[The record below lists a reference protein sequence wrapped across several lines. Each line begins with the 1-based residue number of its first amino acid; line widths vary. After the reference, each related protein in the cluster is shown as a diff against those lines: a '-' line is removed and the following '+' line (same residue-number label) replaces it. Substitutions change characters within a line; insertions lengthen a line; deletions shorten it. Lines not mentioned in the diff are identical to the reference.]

1 MIIVT
6 FYFFS
11 IKNLFLF
18 STFAKILYFCDELKK
33 NLLIMD
39 YLEFSRQQVTDLQSS
54 LQREFLRTNKAGS
67 YANSTIINCNT
78 RKYHGLLVCPVK
90 QIDGDNYVLL
100 SSLDETV
107 VLEKTP
113 FQLATHKF
121 NDVIYPTGYKYLES
135 YRNSPVLTLMY
146 RVGSMELKKEM
157 VLVDND
163 ERFLI
168 RYTVMKLSHK
178 HAVLQL
184 SPFLAFRKVH
194 ELTHANLNANTRSK
208 KIENGISNCL
218 YKKFPT
224 LNMQLSKKNE
234 FITAPDWF
242 RDFTYDKESE
252 RGYDCREDLFTPGY
266 FEVSLKEGESVV
278 FSAGL
283 EPVKA
288 ASLKALFEN
297 ETKGRVAQNNFEECL
312 RHAALQFMY
321 RSKKGCEVI
330 ASFPWT
336 GLWGRDSLVSLPG
349 LTLAQNDWD
358 TCRAVLDTMAP
369 DIDGYVY
376 KNKGNVEHTNT
387 ESIDTALWY
396 IRSVQQYNWNTKD
409 IEQTRKLYQK
419 KVEEILDT
427 YMSGKNGNVVMHDNG
442 LLYLPDENKAI
453 TWVDAK
459 INGVPVVK
467 RWGYVVE
474 VNALWYNAICF
485 ALELITKKS
494 FQDKWKDIPKK
505 IEKSFVE
512 VFWDEE
518 RGYLCDY
525 CAQGYKEFSVR
536 PSQIFGASLPF
547 SPLDDEKRHSVLERV
562 RKELLTP
569 CGIRTLAPKNPKYKG
584 TVTGSVE
591 ERDIAYHNGGVLM
604 WLLAPY
610 AEAYLKLH
618 GRSGVSEIKRIYA
631 DLEPLVQEYGLGT
644 IGEVFDGNPP
654 YHPRGAISQ
663 AWSVGAALRICKL
676 IENFTRE
683 EQK

>member
-1 MIIVT
+1 M
-6 FYFFS
+6 
-11 IKNLFLF
+11 
-18 STFAKILYFCDELKK
+18 E
-33 NLLIMD
+33 
-39 YLEFSRQQVTDLQSS
+39 YLEFSRQQVTDLQNS

-67 YANSTIINCNT
+67 YANSTIVNCNT
-78 RKYHGLLVCPVK
+78 RKYHGLLVCPIK
-90 QIDGDNYVLL
+90 EIDGENYVLL

-107 VLEKTP
+107 ILENTP

-121 NDVIYPTGYKYLES
+121 GNEIYPTGYKYLES
-135 YRNSPVLTLMY
+135 YKNSPVLTLVY
-146 RVGSMELKKEM
+146 RVGGLVLQKEM

-168 RYTVMKLSHK
+168 RYTVLSSTLPQ
-178 HAVLQL
+178 ATLQL
-184 SPFLAFRKVH
+184 RPFLAFRKVH
-194 ELTHANLNANTRSK
+194 ELTHANTGANTRHLV
-208 KIENGISNCL
+208 IENGISNCL
-218 YKKFPT
+218 YEYFPT

-234 FITAPDWF
+234 FVSAPDWY
-242 RDFTYDKESE
+242 RNFTYDRESE
-252 RGYDCREDLFTPGY
+252 RGFECAEDLFTPGF
-266 FEVSLKEGESVV
+266 FEVSLKEGDSVV

-283 EPVKA
+283 KPIKTTT
-288 ASLKALFEN
+288 LKGMFEK
-297 ETKGRVAQNNFEECL
+297 ETKGRDVQSNFEECL
-312 RHAALQFMY
+312 RHAARQFMY
-321 RSKKGCEVI
+321 RSPKGCEVI

-349 LTLAQNDWD
+349 LTLAQGDWD
-358 TCRAVLDTMAP
+358 TCRAVLDTMSN

-376 KNKGNVEHTNT
+376 KNKGNIEHTNT

-396 IRSVQQYNWNTKD
+396 IRSVQQFNWNTKD
-409 IEQTRKLYQK
+409 VALTRKLYQK
-419 KVEEILDT
+419 KVEEILNT
-427 YMSGKNGNVVMHDNG
+427 YMSGENGNVIMHDNG
-442 LLYLPDENKAI
+442 LLYLPDENKAL

-494 FQDKWKDIPKK
+494 FQDKWKDVPAK
-505 IEKSFVE
+505 IEKSFTE
-512 VFWDEE
+512 MFWDEE
-518 RGYLCDY
+518 KGYLADFCVGDY
-525 CAQGYKEFSVR
+525 KDFSMR

-547 SPLDDEKRHSVLERV
+547 APLSDEKRHSVLEHV

-569 CGIRTLAPKNPKYKG
+569 CGIRTLSPKSQDYIG
-584 TVTGSVE
+584 TITGSIE
-591 ERDIAYHNGGVLM
+591 QRDKAYHNGGVLM

-618 GRSGVSEIKRIYA
+618 GRSGVAEIKRIYA
-631 DLEPLVQEYGLGT
+631 DLESLVTEYGLGT

-654 YHPRGAISQ
+654 YTARGSISQ

-676 IENFTRE
+676 IENFE
-683 EQK
+683 AEKQK

>member
-1 MIIVT
+1 M
-6 FYFFS
+6 
-11 IKNLFLF
+11 
-18 STFAKILYFCDELKK
+18 A
-33 NLLIMD
+33 
-39 YLEFSRQQVTDLQSS
+39 YLEFSRQQVTDLHNS

-67 YANSTIINCNT
+67 YSSSTIIGCNT
-78 RKYHGLLVCPVK
+78 RKYHGLLICPI
-90 QIDGDNYVLL
+90 QELGGDDYVLL
-100 SSLDETV
+100 SSIDETL

-121 NDVIYPTGYKYLES
+121 NSEIYPTGYKYMES
-135 YRNSPVLTLMY
+135 CTNSPVLTQVY
-146 RVGSMELKKEM
+146 RVGAVELKKEM

-168 RYTVMKLSHK
+168 RYTLHGPTKKQATM
-178 HAVLQL
+178 QIR
-184 SPFLAFRKVH
+184 PFLAFRKVH
-194 ELTHANLNANTRSK
+194 DVTHANLGANTRHK
-208 KIENGISNCL
+208 EIENGISNCL
-218 YKKFPT
+218 YEKFPT
-224 LNMQLSKKNE
+224 LHMQLSKKNE
-234 FITAPDWF
+234 FLTAPDWY
-242 RDFTYDKESE
+242 RNFTYDRESE
-252 RGYDCREDLFTPGY
+252 RGYESTEDLFTPGY
-266 FEVSLKEGESVV
+266 FEISLKDGESVV

-283 EPVKA
+283 QAVKTS
-288 ASLKALFEN
+288 SLKTTFEN
-297 ETKGRVAQNNFEECL
+297 ETKGRDSQNNFEECL
-312 RHAALQFMY
+312 RHAARQFMY

-330 ASFPWT
+330 ASFPWP

-358 TCRAVLDTMAP
+358 TCKAVLDTMAP
-369 DIDGYVY
+369 DIDGYAY
-376 KNKGNVEHTNT
+376 RNKGNIEHTNT

-409 IEQTRKLYQK
+409 VAQTRKLYQK
-419 KVEEILDT
+419 KVEEILET
-427 YMSGKNGNVVMHDNG
+427 YMSGENGDVVMHDNG
-442 LLYLPDENKAI
+442 LLYLPDENKAL

-474 VNALWYNAICF
+474 VNALWYNAVCF

-494 FQDKWKDIPKK
+494 FQNKWKDIPAK
-505 IEKSFVE
+505 IEDSFVST
-512 VFWDEE
+512 FWDEE
-518 RGYLCDY
+518 RGYLADY
-525 CAQGYKEFSVR
+525 CVNGYRDFSMR

-547 SPLDDEKRHSVLERV
+547 SPLDDEKRHSVLEHV
-562 RKELLTP
+562 RRELLTP
-569 CGIRTLAPKNPKYKG
+569 CGIRTLSPRSADYKG
-584 TVTGSVE
+584 TIVGSIE

-631 DLEPLVQEYGLGT
+631 DLEPLVREYGIGT

-654 YHPRGAISQ
+654 YTARGAISQ

-676 IENFTRE
+676 IENFTAE
-683 EQK
+683 GQK

>member
-1 MIIVT
+1 M
-6 FYFFS
+6 
-11 IKNLFLF
+11 
-18 STFAKILYFCDELKK
+18 E
-33 NLLIMD
+33 

-54 LQREFLRTNKAGS
+54 LQREYLRTNKAGS
-67 YANSTIINCNT
+67 YASSTIINCNT

-90 QIDGDNYVLL
+90 EIDGDNYVLL

-107 VLEKTP
+107 VLENTP

-121 NDVIYPTGYKYLES
+121 GSEFNPSGYKYIES
-135 YRNSPVLTLMY
+135 FKNSPVLTLVY
-146 RVGSMELKKEM
+146 RVGGVSLQKEM

-168 RYTVMKLSHK
+168 RYTVLQSSLKD
-178 HAVLQL
+178 AVLQL
-184 SPFLAFRKVH
+184 RPFLAFRKVH
-194 ELTHANLNANTRSK
+194 EMTHANACANTRHK

-218 YKKFPT
+218 YEYFPT
-224 LNMQLSKKNE
+224 LHMQLSKKNE
-234 FITAPDWF
+234 FVPAPDWYLN
-242 RDFTYDKESE
+242 FTYDHESE
-252 RGYDCREDLFTPGY
+252 RGYESSEDLFTPGF
-266 FEVSLKEGESVV
+266 FEVALKEGESVV

-283 EPVKA
+283 TSVKT
-288 ASLKALFEN
+288 STLKTLFEK
-297 ETKGRVAQNNFEECL
+297 ETKGRDSQNNFEECL
-312 RHAALQFMY
+312 RHSARQFMY
-321 RSKKGCEVI
+321 RSPKGCEVI

-349 LTLAQNDWD
+349 LTLAQGDWD
-358 TCRAVLDTMAP
+358 TCRSVLDTMAP
-369 DIDGYVY
+369 DIDGFVY
-376 KNKGNVEHTNT
+376 RNKGNVEHTNT

-396 IRSVQQYNWNTKD
+396 IRSVQQYNWNVKN
-409 IEQTRKLYQK
+409 IAQTRKLYQK

-427 YMSGKNGNVVMHDNG
+427 YMSGENGNVVMHDNG
-442 LLYLPDENKAI
+442 LLYLPDENKAL

-494 FQDKWKDIPKK
+494 FQEKWKDIPSK
-505 IEKSFVE
+505 IEKSFE
-512 VFWDEE
+512 EIFWDEDK
-518 RGYLCDY
+518 GYLADFCVNGEKD
-525 CAQGYKEFSVR
+525 FSMR

-547 SPLDDEKRHSVLERV
+547 SPLDDDKRHSVLEHV

-569 CGIRTLAPKNPKYKG
+569 CGIRTLSPKSSQYKG

-631 DLEPLVQEYGLGT
+631 DLETLVQEYGLGT

-654 YHPRGAISQ
+654 YTARGAISQ

-676 IENFTRE
+676 IENFE
-683 EQK
+683 S

>member
-1 MIIVT
+1 M
-6 FYFFS
+6 
-11 IKNLFLF
+11 
-18 STFAKILYFCDELKK
+18 E
-33 NLLIMD
+33 

-54 LQREFLRTNKAGS
+54 LQREYLRTNKAGS

-78 RKYHGLLVCPVK
+78 RKYHGLLVCPIK
-90 QIDGDNYVLL
+90 EIDGENYVLL
-100 SSLDETV
+100 SSVDETV
-107 VLEKTP
+107 ILEQTS

-121 NDVIYPTGYKYLES
+121 GNEIYPTGYKYLES
-135 YRNSPVLTLMY
+135 YKNSPVLTLVY
-146 RVGSMELKKEM
+146 RVGGLLLQKEM

-168 RYTVMKLSHK
+168 RYTVLSSSLK
-178 HAVLQL
+178 QATLQL
-184 SPFLAFRKVH
+184 RPFLAFRKVH
-194 ELTHANLNANTRSK
+194 ELTHANTGANTRHM

-218 YKKFPT
+218 YEYFPT

-234 FITAPDWF
+234 FVTAPDWY
-242 RDFTYDKESE
+242 RNFTYDREQE
-252 RGYDCREDLFTPGY
+252 RGYECSEDLFTPGF
-266 FEVSLKEGESVV
+266 FEVKMKEGESVV

-283 EPVKA
+283 QPVKSA
-288 ASLKALFEN
+288 TLNATFEK
-297 ETKGRVAQNNFEECL
+297 ETQGRDSQNTFEECL
-312 RHAALQFMY
+312 RHAARQFMY
-321 RSKKGCEVI
+321 RSPKGCEVI

-349 LTLAQNDWD
+349 LTLAQGDWD
-358 TCRAVLDTMAP
+358 TCRAVLDTMSN

-376 KNKGNVEHTNT
+376 RNKGNIEHTNT

-396 IRSVQQYNWNTKD
+396 IRSVQQYNWNTKN
-409 IEQTRKLYQK
+409 ITQTRKLYQK

-427 YMSGKNGNVVMHDNG
+427 YMSGVNGNVIMHENG
-442 LLYLPDENKAI
+442 LLYLPDENKAL

-459 INGVPVVK
+459 RNGIPVVK

-494 FQDKWKDIPKK
+494 FQEKWKSIPKK
-505 IEKSFVE
+505 IEQSFTE
-512 VFWDEE
+512 IFWDEE
-518 RGYLCDY
+518 RGYLADFCVN
-525 CAQGYKEFSVR
+525 GYKDFSMR

-547 SPLDDEKRHSVLERV
+547 SPLDDVKRHSVLECV
-562 RKELLTP
+562 RKELLAP
-569 CGIRTLAPKNPKYKG
+569 CGIRTLSPKSQNYVG
-584 TVTGSVE
+584 TITGSIE
-591 ERDIAYHNGGVLM
+591 ERDYAYHNGGVLM

-618 GRSGVSEIKRIYA
+618 GRSGVAEIKRIYA
-631 DLEPLVQEYGLGT
+631 DLESLVREYGLGT

-654 YHPRGAISQ
+654 YTPRGAISQ
-663 AWSVGAALRICKL
+663 AWSVGAALRICRL
-676 IENFTRE
+676 IQNFEAE

>member
-1 MIIVT
+1 M
-6 FYFFS
+6 
-11 IKNLFLF
+11 
-18 STFAKILYFCDELKK
+18 E
-33 NLLIMD
+33 

-90 QIDGDNYVLL
+90 EIDGENYVLL
-100 SSLDETV
+100 SSVDETV

-113 FQLATHKF
+113 FNLATHKF
-121 NDVIYPTGYKYLES
+121 GGEFAPTGYKYLES
-135 YRNSPVLTLMY
+135 FKNSPVLTLVY
-146 RVGSMELKKEM
+146 KVGGVVLRKEM

-168 RYTVMKLSHK
+168 RYTVDSSSLKR
-178 HAVLQL
+178 VTLQIR
-184 SPFLAFRKVH
+184 PFLAFRKVH
-194 ELTHANLNANTRSK
+194 EMTHANTCANTRHT
-208 KIENGISNCL
+208 KIENGIANCL
-218 YKKFPT
+218 YEYFPT
-224 LNMQLSKKNE
+224 LNMQLSKKND
-234 FITAPDWF
+234 FVSAPDWY
-242 RDFTYDKESE
+242 RNFTYDRESE
-252 RGYDCREDLFTPGY
+252 RGYESSEDLFTPGF
-266 FEVSLKEGESVV
+266 FEVDLKEGESVV

-283 EPVKA
+283 TAVK
-288 ASLKALFEN
+288 STGLKSMFEN
-297 ETKGRVAQNNFEECL
+297 ETKGRDSQNTFEECL
-312 RHAALQFMY
+312 RHAARQFMY
-321 RSKKGCEVI
+321 RSPKGCEVI

-349 LTLAQNDWD
+349 LTLAQGDWD
-358 TCRAVLDTMAP
+358 TCRAVLDTMSH

-376 KNKGNVEHTNT
+376 RNKGNIEHTNT

-396 IRSVQQYNWNTKD
+396 IRSVQQYNWNTKNV
-409 IEQTRKLYQK
+409 EQTRKLYQK
-419 KVEEILDT
+419 KVEEILNT
-427 YMSGKNGNVVMHDNG
+427 YMSGENGNVVMHDNG
-442 LLYLPDENKAI
+442 LLYLPDENKAL

-459 INGVPVVK
+459 CNGVPIVK

-474 VNALWYNAICF
+474 INALWYNAICF

-494 FQDKWKDIPKK
+494 FQDKWKDIPAK
-505 IEKSFVE
+505 IEKSFE
-512 VFWDEE
+512 EIFWDEE
-518 RGYLCDY
+518 RGYLADY
-525 CAQGYKEFSVR
+525 CVNGYRDFSMR

-547 SPLDDEKRHSVLERV
+547 SALDEEKRHSVLEHV

-569 CGIRTLAPKNPKYKG
+569 CGIRTLSPRSAEYKG
-584 TVTGSVE
+584 NITGSIT

-631 DLEPLVQEYGLGT
+631 DLEPLVREYGLGT

-654 YHPRGAISQ
+654 YTPRGAVSQ

-676 IENFTRE
+676 IENFE
-683 EQK
+683 SEGQK

>member
-1 MIIVT
+1 M
-6 FYFFS
+6 
-11 IKNLFLF
+11 
-18 STFAKILYFCDELKK
+18 E
-33 NLLIMD
+33 
-39 YLEFSRQQVTDLQSS
+39 YLEFSRQQVTDLQNS

-67 YANSTIINCNT
+67 YANSTIIGCNT
-78 RKYHGLLVCPVK
+78 RKYHGLLVSPVK
-90 QIDGDNYVLL
+90 EIDGENYVLL
-100 SSLDETV
+100 SCVDETV
-107 VLEKTP
+107 ILEKTP
-113 FQLATHKF
+113 FRLATHKF
-121 NDVIYPTGYKYLES
+121 GNEFSPTGYKYLES
-135 YRNSPVLTLMY
+135 FKNSPVLTLVY
-146 RVGSMELKKEM
+146 KVGGVVLQKEM

-168 RYTVMKLSHK
+168 RYTVLSSTLK
-178 HAVLQL
+178 QAVLQIQ
-184 SPFLAFRKVH
+184 PFLAFRKVH
-194 ELTHANLNANTRSK
+194 EMTHANTCANTRHT
-208 KIENGISNCL
+208 KIENGVANCL
-218 YKKFPT
+218 YEKFPT

-234 FITAPDWF
+234 FVTAPDWY
-242 RDFTYDKESE
+242 RNFTYDKESE
-252 RGYDCREDLFTPGY
+252 RGYESTEDLFTPGF

-283 EPVKA
+283 KAVKSA
-288 ASLKALFEN
+288 TLKAMFEN
-297 ETKGRVAQNNFEECL
+297 ETKGRDSQNTFEECL
-312 RHAALQFMY
+312 RHAARQFMY
-321 RSKKGCEVI
+321 RSAKGCEVI

-349 LTLAQNDWD
+349 LTLAQGDWD
-358 TCRAVLDTMAP
+358 TCRAVLDTMSK

-376 KNKGNVEHTNT
+376 RNKGNIEHTNT

-396 IRSVQQYNWNTKD
+396 IRSVQQYNWNTKNV
-409 IEQTRKLYQK
+409 EETRKLYQK
-419 KVEEILDT
+419 KVEEILNT
-427 YMSGKNGNVVMHDNG
+427 YMSGENGNVVMHDNG
-442 LLYLPDENKAI
+442 LLYLPDENKAL

-474 VNALWYNAICF
+474 INALWYNAICF

-494 FQDKWKDIPKK
+494 FQDKWKDIPRK
-505 IEKSFVE
+505 IEKAFE
-512 VFWDEE
+512 EIFWDEE
-518 RGYLCDY
+518 RGYLADY
-525 CAQGYKEFSVR
+525 CVNGYRDFSMR

-547 SPLDDEKRHSVLERV
+547 SALDEEKRHSVLEHV

-569 CGIRTLAPKNPKYKG
+569 CGIRTLSPRSAQYKG
-584 TVTGSVE
+584 NITGTIT

-631 DLEPLVQEYGLGT
+631 DLEPLVREYGLGT

-654 YHPRGAISQ
+654 YTPRGAVSQ

-676 IENFTRE
+676 IENFE
-683 EQK
+683 SEGQK